1 MIYLYIILVYYILKS
16 VYVHRLR
23 KQRDVLDLSTTL
35 GRTKCRELNERID
48 FLNGAWIW
56 NLIKKK

>member
-1 MIYLYIILVYYILKS
+1 MIWVYILLAYYILKS
-16 VYVHRLR
+16 IYVYRLR
-23 KQRDVLDLSTTL
+23 RKRNNIDLSTTI

-56 NLIKKK
+56 KLRK